1 MMNCTISDLSNTWNL
16 KFIHSEKATKF
27 RCSLGHQSINA
38 LVFLKA
44 YVFFKKKEQEEKDMI
59 EKERLERIELLH
71 QQLVPKILIKHSAKN
86 NYICTYYKTI
96 CPMYCQSNNWWRFR
110 KICGLLRIYELYII
124 EG

>member
-1 MMNCTISDLSNTWNL
+1 MYFS
-16 KFIHSEKATKF
+16 
-27 RCSLGHQSINA
+27 
-38 LVFLKA
+38 
-44 YVFFKKKEQEEKDMI
+44 KKKEQEEKDMI

-86 NYICTYYKTI
+86 NYICTYDKTI
-96 CPMYCQSNNWWRFR
+96 CPMYCHSNNWWRFR